1 MEPLEGCT
9 DGLTMNLMRGP
20 ARFMLKL
27 LGWKLIDLPQ
37 RPPKA
42 VVIAYPHTSNWD
54 FPVTLLA
61 LAALPFGAQ
70 WVGKDTMFRG
80 LLGPI
85 MRALGGVAVNRR
97 ERTGFVE
104 RVADEF
110 RHRENFHLIIAT
122 EGTRS
127 RQDGWKSGFYRIALA
142 AGVPVILATVDYAKR
157 EAGLLASI
165 ELSGDETADMER
177 IAGYYE
183 GRKGYHH
190 ENASPIR
197 LL

>member
-1 MEPLEGCT
+1 
-9 DGLTMNLMRGP
+9 MN
-20 ARFMLKL
+20 LKL

-54 FPVTLLA
+54 FPMTLLA
-61 LAALPFGAQ
+61 LAALPYGAQ

-80 LLGPI
+80 PLGPI

-122 EGTRS
+122 EGTRR

-142 AGVPVILATVDYAKR
+142 AKVPVIMATVDYGKR
-157 EAGLLASI
+157 EVGLLASL
-165 ELSGDETADMER
+165 ELSGNEAADVAR
-177 IAGYYE
+177 IAECYE
-183 GRKGYHH
+183 NRTGYHP

>member
-1 MEPLEGCT
+1 
-9 DGLTMNLMRGP
+9 MNLLRGP
-20 ARFMLKL
+20 ARFILKL

-37 RPPKA
+37 RPNKA

-54 FPVTLLA
+54 FPLTLLA
-61 LAALPFGAQ
+61 LAALPYGAK

-80 LLGPI
+80 PLGPL
-85 MRALGGVAVNRR
+85 MTALGGIAVNRR

-127 RQDGWKSGFYRIALA
+127 KQAGWKSGFYRIALA
-142 AGVPVILATVDYAKR
+142 AGVPVVMATVDYEKR
-157 EAGLLASI
+157 EVGLLASI
-165 ELSGDETADMER
+165 TLSGDEVVDMAA
-177 IAGYYE
+177 IAACYDD
-183 GRKGYHH
+183 RRGYHH
-190 ENASPIR
+190 HNASPIR

>member
-1 MEPLEGCT
+1 
-9 DGLTMNLMRGP
+9 MNLLRGP
-20 ARFMLKL
+20 ARLLLKL
-27 LGWKLIDLPQ
+27 MGWKLLDLPQ
-37 RPPKA
+37 LPAKA

-54 FPVTLLA
+54 FPVTLLT
-61 LAALPFGAQ
+61 LAALPYGAH

-80 LLGPI
+80 LFGPLL
-85 MRALGGVAVNRR
+85 RALGGVSVNRR

-110 RHRENFHLIIAT
+110 RSRENFHLIIAT

-127 RQDGWKSGFYRIALA
+127 RREGWKSGFYRIARA
-142 AGVPVILATVDYAKR
+142 ANVPVLLGVIDYPQR

-165 ELSGDETADMER
+165 ELTGNEDVDMAR
-177 IAGYYE
+177 IASCYQ
-183 GRKGYHH
+183 GRKGYHS